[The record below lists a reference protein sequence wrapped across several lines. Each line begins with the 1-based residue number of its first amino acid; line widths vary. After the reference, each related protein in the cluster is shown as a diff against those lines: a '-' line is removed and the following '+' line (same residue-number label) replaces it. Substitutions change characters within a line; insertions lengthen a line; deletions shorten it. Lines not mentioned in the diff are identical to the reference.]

1 MQSDE
6 LKRRISAGRGDA
18 LADLVLRNARIVN
31 VFTDEVDTA
40 DIAISGNCI
49 VGVGAYHGRKEVDLH
64 GKYVCPGL
72 IDGHI
77 HIESSMLCGPAFEQ
91 AVLPHGTTA
100 VVTDPHEISN
110 VAGLEGLDF
119 MLETTKNLTLS
130 VYFMLPSCVPATDLD
145 ESGAVLNA
153 EQLRPYYGDP
163 RVLGL
168 AELMNAYGTVRC
180 DPKILQKI
188 RDCTEAG
195 KIVDGHAP
203 LLSDKDLNAYIAA
216 GVQSDHECSNIEEA
230 MEKLRRGQ
238 YIMIREGTAAK
249 NMEALMP
256 LFREPYCSRCMLVT
270 DDKHPGDLLD
280 SGHIDSNIRKAIRLG
295 ADPAVAVK
303 MATLVPAQYFGFKQ
317 RGAVAPGY
325 RADLVV
331 VPDLESFT
339 VEQVYKN
346 GTLVAEHGKT
356 LKPAPL
362 DIDRVR
368 FSHVMDSFDLDEI
381 TLQDLELRESG
392 EQERV
397 ICLNRGELLTEE
409 KIIPFQRHPGKAP
422 GVDPEHNVVKL
433 AVFERHHHSGHVGIG
448 FLGNFSLKC
457 GAVASSIAHDS
468 HNLIVA
474 GDNDTD
480 MMLAGNTVRKNKGGL
495 AFVAR
500 WTGRG
505 RTCAPGGRIDEHRK
519 RRERCG
525 ENAGAERCPQGTW
538 CSGRYRHLYDPRLRQ
553 PSGHSKTQTEY
564 IRHHRCSA
572 AESRSGCFLIGDNKN
587 TAGNRPEWSVSG
599 PFAKI
604 YPMLVAKAVRK
615 GRTQAEVD
623 EIIGWLTGYSVPQI
637 EAAVQN
643 GTLYGDFFRD
653 APQLNPDRVLIK
665 GSICGVKLESI
676 EEPLMKEIRYLDK
689 LVDELAKGKAMEK
702 IKRTN
707 K

>member
-18 LADLVLRNARIVN
+18 LADLVLKNARIVN
-31 VFTDEVDTA
+31 VFTDEIDTA
-40 DIAISGNCI
+40 DIAISGNSI

-203 LLSDKDLNAYIAA
+203 LLSAKDLNAYIAA

-230 MEKLRRGQ
+230 MEKFRLGQ

-270 DDKHPGDLLD
+270 DDKHPGDLLQG
-280 SGHIDSNIRKAIRLG
+280 GHIDYIIRKAITAG
-295 ADPAVAVK
+295 VDPVVAVR
-303 MATLVPAQYFGFKQ
+303 MGTLVPCQYFGLAHS
-317 RGAVAPGY
+317 GAVAPGY
-325 RADLVV
+325 TADLIVLS
-331 VPDLESFT
+331 DLEKFT
-339 VEQVYKN
+339 VEQVYKK
-346 GTLVAEHGKT
+346 GKLVAQQGRMLH
-356 LKPAPL
+356 PAAL
-362 DIDRVR
+362 AVDKARFARV
-368 FSHVMDSFDLDEI
+368 FDSFNMDEV
-381 TLQDLELRESG
+381 TPEQLQLKQTGTR
-392 EQERV
+392 QRV
-397 ICLNRGELLTEE
+397 ICLTPHALLTTE
-409 KIIPFQRHPGKAP
+409 KIVPFCQPPGTAP
-422 GVDPEHNVVKL
+422 GVAGAQKLVKL
-433 AVFERHHHSGHVGIG
+433 AVFERHHRSGHVGLG
-448 FLGNFSLKC
+448 FLGNYGLQC

-474 GDNDTD
+474 GTNDAD
-480 MMLAGNTVRKNKGGL
+480 MVLAGNTVRKNKGGL
-495 AFVAR
+495 AFALNGQVVGELPLPVAGLMSTESAETVEEKLQALKAALKAHGISEDIDAFMSLAFVSLPVIPKLR
-500 WTGRG
+500 LNTYGIVDVD
-505 RTCAPGGRIDEHRK
+505 AQRIV
-519 RRERCG
+519 
-525 ENAGAERCPQGTW
+525 P
-538 CSGRYRHLYDPRLRQ
+538 
-553 PSGHSKTQTEY
+553 
-564 IRHHRCSA
+564 
-572 AESRSGCFLIGDNKN
+572 
-587 TAGNRPEWSVSG
+587 
-599 PFAKI
+599 
-604 YPMLVAKAVRK
+604 AV
-615 GRTQAEVD
+615 
-623 EIIGWLTGYSVPQI
+623 
-637 EAAVQN
+637 
-643 GTLYGDFFRD
+643 F
-653 APQLNPDRVLIK
+653 
-665 GSICGVKLESI
+665 
-676 EEPLMKEIRYLDK
+676 
-689 LVDELAKGKAMEK
+689 
-702 IKRTN
+702 
-707 K
+707 

>member
-1 MQSDE
+1 MNKE
-6 LKRRISAGRGDA
+6 LMEALDVLEKEKEISKETLFEAIENSLMTACKNHFGK
-18 LADLVLRNARIVN
+18 ADNVHVEINRETCDFLVYA
-31 VFTDEVDTA
+31 E
-40 DIAISGNCI
+40 
-49 VGVGAYHGRKEVDLH
+49 KEVVPTKDDVEDDCLQIA
-64 GKYVCPGL
+64 L
-72 IDGHI
+72 ED
-77 HIESSMLCGPAFEQ
+77 AQ
-91 AVLPHGTTA
+91 
-100 VVTDPHEISN
+100 EISKRAQVGDMIHVEIKSKEFGRIATQNAKN
-110 VAGLEGLDF
+110 V
-119 MLETTKNLTLS
+119 
-130 VYFMLPSCVPATDLD
+130 
-145 ESGAVLNA
+145 
-153 EQLRPYYGDP
+153 
-163 RVLGL
+163 
-168 AELMNAYGTVRC
+168 
-180 DPKILQKI
+180 ILQKI

-230 MEKLRRGQ
+230 MEKFRLGQ

-422 GVDPEHNVVKL
+422 GVDPEHNIVKL

-495 AFVAR
+495 AFVAD
-500 WTGRG
+500 GQVV
-505 RTCAPGGRIDEHRK
+505 AELALPV
-519 RRERCG
+519 
-525 ENAGAERCPQGTW
+525 AGLM
-538 CSGRYRHLYDPRLRQ
+538 S
-553 PSGHSKTQTEY
+553 TE
-564 IRHHRCSA
+564 S
-572 AESRSGCFLIGDNKN
+572 AESVAAKMQALNDALKAHGVAEDIGIFMTLAFVSLPVIPKLRLN
-587 TAGNRPEWSVSG
+587 TYG
-599 PFAKI
+599 I
-604 YPMLVAKAVRK
+604 IDVAQQKVVPAV
-615 GRTQAEVD
+615 
-623 EIIGWLTGYSVPQI
+623 
-637 EAAVQN
+637 
-643 GTLYGDFFRD
+643 F
-653 APQLNPDRVLIK
+653 
-665 GSICGVKLESI
+665 
-676 EEPLMKEIRYLDK
+676 
-689 LVDELAKGKAMEK
+689 
-702 IKRTN
+702 
-707 K
+707 

>member
-1 MQSDE
+1 MQSE
-6 LKRRISAGRGDA
+6 EMKRRISAGRGDA
-18 LADLVLRNARIVN
+18 LADMVLKNARIVN
-31 VFTDEVDTA
+31 VFTDEIDTA
-40 DIAISGNCI
+40 DIAISGNSI
-49 VGVGAYHGRKEVDLH
+49 VGVGTYHGRKEVDLH

-203 LLSDKDLNAYIAA
+203 LLSAKDLNAYIAA

-270 DDKHPGDLLD
+270 DDKHPGDLLQG
-280 SGHIDSNIRKAIRLG
+280 GHIDYIIRKAIAAG
-295 ADPAVAVK
+295 VDPVVAVR
-303 MATLVPAQYFGFKQ
+303 MGTLVPCQYFGLAHS
-317 RGAVAPGY
+317 GAVAPGY
-325 RADLVV
+325 TADLIVLS
-331 VPDLESFT
+331 DLEKFT
-339 VEQVYKN
+339 VEQVYKK
-346 GTLVAEHGKT
+346 GKLVAQQGRMLH
-356 LKPAPL
+356 PAAL
-362 DIDRVR
+362 TVDKARFARV
-368 FSHVMDSFDLDEI
+368 FDSFNMDEV
-381 TLQDLELRESG
+381 TPEQLQLKQTGTR
-392 EQERV
+392 QRV
-397 ICLNRGELLTEE
+397 ICLTPHALLTTE
-409 KIIPFQRHPGKAP
+409 KIVPFCQHPGTAP
-422 GVDPEHNVVKL
+422 GVDVAQKIVKL
-433 AVFERHHHSGHVGIG
+433 AVFERHHRSGHVGLG
-448 FLGNFSLKC
+448 FLGNYGLQC

-474 GDNDTD
+474 GTNDAD
-480 MMLAGNTVRKNKGGL
+480 MVLAGNTVRKNKGGL
-495 AFVAR
+495 AFALNGQVVGELPLPVA
-500 WTGRG
+500 GLM
-505 RTCAPGGRIDEHRK
+505 
-519 RRERCG
+519 
-525 ENAGAERCPQGTW
+525 
-538 CSGRYRHLYDPRLRQ
+538 S
-553 PSGHSKTQTEY
+553 TE
-564 IRHHRCSA
+564 S
-572 AESRSGCFLIGDNKN
+572 AESVEEKLQALKAALKAHGISEDIDAFMTLAFVSLPVIPKLRLN
-587 TAGNRPEWSVSG
+587 TYGIVDVDAQRIVP
-599 PFAKI
+599 
-604 YPMLVAKAVRK
+604 AV
-615 GRTQAEVD
+615 
-623 EIIGWLTGYSVPQI
+623 
-637 EAAVQN
+637 
-643 GTLYGDFFRD
+643 F
-653 APQLNPDRVLIK
+653 
-665 GSICGVKLESI
+665 
-676 EEPLMKEIRYLDK
+676 
-689 LVDELAKGKAMEK
+689 
-702 IKRTN
+702 
-707 K
+707 

>member
-18 LADLVLRNARIVN
+18 LADLVLKNARIVN
-31 VFTDEVDTA
+31 VFTDEIDTA
-40 DIAISGNCI
+40 DIAISGNSI

-153 EQLRPYYGDP
+153 EQLRPYYGSP

-203 LLSDKDLNAYIAA
+203 LLSAKDLNAYIAA

-422 GVDPEHNVVKL
+422 GVDPEHNIVKL

-448 FLGNFSLKC
+448 FLGNFSLNNVVLSQFLGLCPFLGVSKQTKTAMSMG
-457 GAVASSIAHDS
+457 GAVIFVITIASAVTHLLYRLLVLLHVEYLETVAFILIIAALVQFVELFLKKYFPPLYNS
-468 HNLIVA
+468 LGVYLPLITTNCAVLGVALTNVQNNYDFVTSVVA
-474 GDNDTD
+474 GFGTALGFTISITILAGIRERIADNDIPHV
-480 MMLAGNTVRKNKGGL
+480 L
-495 AFVAR
+495 
-500 WTGRG
+500 
-505 RTCAPGGRIDEHRK
+505 
-519 RRERCG
+519 
-525 ENAGAERCPQGTW
+525 QG
-538 CSGRYRHLYDPRLRQ
+538 SP
-553 PSGHSKTQTEY
+553 
-564 IRHHRCSA
+564 IV
-572 AESRSGCFLIGDNKN
+572 LI
-587 TAGNRPEWSVSG
+587 TAGLMAIAFIGFSG
-599 PFAKI
+599 
-604 YPMLVAKAVRK
+604 
-615 GRTQAEVD
+615 
-623 EIIGWLTGYSVPQI
+623 
-637 EAAVQN
+637 
-643 GTLYGDFFRD
+643 
-653 APQLNPDRVLIK
+653 LI
-665 GSICGVKLESI
+665 
-676 EEPLMKEIRYLDK
+676 
-689 LVDELAKGKAMEK
+689 
-702 IKRTN
+702 
-707 K
+707 